1 MASSD
6 TTTVD
11 VTRLEAEYKK
21 DKARVKSNFSRARGK
36 ITSLL
41 EDEALPSRRDVLDAC
56 RKMDSC
62 SEIATDVLTNFAE
75 FYIRIGEVQKSM
87 RVSNEIEKMDEEYS
101 AAYET
106 AREYLESRQDYR
118 STASSDIL
126 SIDMLQ
132 TGRMNISDTRQVDT
146 DTPAPENQTLV
157 KEVGAFISNND
168 TVAIAS
174 AAHPGH
180 LHAENQVDNSSLRV
194 ASNDQVHLPTTEH
207 ENQLPGPSS
216 NTDNSMKSLGISGLN
231 ARANS
236 FEPTPTQD
244 APSLGQDLWRQLK
257 RVQIPIFSGDKR
269 TYPNWRA
276 AFQAC
281 VDSAPAT
288 PEYKLLQLRQYLS
301 GEALQSIENLG
312 HSAVAYDAAK
322 ERLDRKFGGKRR
334 QIAVYLEDLE
344 NFKQIRPGNAKDLE
358 KFADLLDVAI
368 INLKEAGQNQELG
381 DGSLYNKLQRK
392 LSESMLAQYHR
403 WVFEN
408 NITES
413 VASLRKWVIQ
423 EAEFQIIAS
432 ETMHGLKG
440 KPDSQQP
447 TSSFPIKRN
456 PRTFFGESKTDC
468 NTDKNSCQVCRGQHA
483 VWRCRAFSQKTPA
496 DRWNIAKRLQLCFR
510 CLGEG
515 HYGKLCPSSRM
526 CGKNGCQ
533 ENHHR
538 LLHQRDRTAEVS
550 PSSTPSNTEPKRII
564 GDQTERDTSSEDE
577 ADSLTE
583 GKEQPRIQHT
593 TMVTQSIPKTDFI
606 ALRTV
611 PVVLKNGD
619 RFLKVNALLD
629 EASTKT
635 YLNADVAAELGLQ
648 GRTEKVTVN
657 VLNGQIETFETKPV
671 SFELLSVDQKVN
683 MNVTAYTTNRVTGD
697 MPVVNW
703 NEYSSKW
710 PYLTKINFPVPAKKP
725 IIDILIGLDCL
736 DLHCSTEEVR
746 GRPGEPVARLTPL
759 GWTCVGNPY
768 NSDTPILQTHFAYTY
783 FMRDQ
788 SEIQQLNVN
797 LKRFWEI
804 EETPSVHSAPI
815 VQIHEQCALKKVKN
829 SLEYDN
835 AMYRIGVP
843 WIDSKPIL
851 PDNYRMALQRLQNTE
866 KRLQKSPDVAM
877 AYSDIIDKYV
887 AKGYVR
893 KVQDTWGMVAR

>member
-1 MASSD
+1 
-6 TTTVD
+6 
-11 VTRLEAEYKK
+11 
-21 DKARVKSNFSRARGK
+21 
-36 ITSLL
+36 
-41 EDEALPSRRDVLDAC
+41 
-56 RKMDSC
+56 MDSC

-132 TGRMNISDTRQVDT
+132 TGRMNISDTT

-174 AAHPGH
+174 AAHLGH

-194 ASNDQVHLPTTEH
+194 ASNDQVHLSTSEH

-408 NITES
+408 SITES

-447 TSSFPIKRN
+447 TSSFPIKRT
-456 PRTFFGESKTDC
+456 PRTFVGESKTD
-468 NTDKNSCQVCRGQHA
+468 
-483 VWRCRAFSQKTPA
+483 
-496 DRWNIAKRLQLCFR
+496 
-510 CLGEG
+510 
-515 HYGKLCPSSRM
+515 
-526 CGKNGCQ
+526 
-533 ENHHR
+533 
-538 LLHQRDRTAEVS
+538 
-550 PSSTPSNTEPKRII
+550 SNTE
-564 GDQTERDTSSEDE
+564 
-577 ADSLTE
+577 
-583 GKEQPRIQHT
+583 
-593 TMVTQSIPKTDFI
+593 
-606 ALRTV
+606 
-611 PVVLKNGD
+611 
-619 RFLKVNALLD
+619 
-629 EASTKT
+629 
-635 YLNADVAAELGLQ
+635 
-648 GRTEKVTVN
+648 
-657 VLNGQIETFETKPV
+657 
-671 SFELLSVDQKVN
+671 
-683 MNVTAYTTNRVTGD
+683 
-697 MPVVNW
+697 
-703 NEYSSKW
+703 
-710 PYLTKINFPVPAKKP
+710 
-725 IIDILIGLDCL
+725 
-736 DLHCSTEEVR
+736 
-746 GRPGEPVARLTPL
+746 
-759 GWTCVGNPY
+759 
-768 NSDTPILQTHFAYTY
+768 
-783 FMRDQ
+783 
-788 SEIQQLNVN
+788 
-797 LKRFWEI
+797 
-804 EETPSVHSAPI
+804 
-815 VQIHEQCALKKVKN
+815 
-829 SLEYDN
+829 
-835 AMYRIGVP
+835 
-843 WIDSKPIL
+843 
-851 PDNYRMALQRLQNTE
+851 
-866 KRLQKSPDVAM
+866 KS
-877 AYSDIIDKYV
+877 
-887 AKGYVR
+887 
-893 KVQDTWGMVAR
+893 